1 MGRDKPVWRFP
12 ADPRRA
18 CSVQPGGDGIDT
30 ARKQAVC
37 NPLQTQALLSV
48 CIPTFNRRDRVSA
61 LVQELLRAKCPL
73 QICVHVDGSTDGT
86 GEALAEIASRDARLV
101 VTTGPNGGRGVAM
114 FSAIASATGD
124 YCMIFDDDDDLFTDR
139 LPEVCERL
147 SQRGVDDKIA
157 GFVFSMALGD
167 PEATANPF
175 PSERTNLIKMRADE
189 RVVGDKKEVIRTP
202 LLKRA
207 AVPPAGRFRRVPTSL
222 LWSRLAIEYDV
233 ICVNVDV
240 GRKRYLL
247 KGMTARVR
255 LLQRQNAYPM
265 LLLNLNY
272 IRAFWLGRYRS
283 VRFLGKAVL
292 ACLSFGVLSFP
303 FLLKRSFARVTS

>member
-1 MGRDKPVWRFP
+1 MR
-12 ADPRRA
+12 
-18 CSVQPGGDGIDT
+18 PGGDGIDT

-37 NPLQTQALLSV
+37 NPLQSKALLSV
-48 CIPTFNRRDRVSA
+48 CIPTFNRRDRISA
-61 LVQELLRAKCPL
+61 LVQELLQVQYPL

-124 YCMIFDDDDDLFTDR
+124 YCMIFDDDDDLFTGR

-147 SQRGVDDKIA
+147 SRQGADGKIA
-157 GFVFSMALGD
+157 GFVFSMVLGQ
-167 PEATANPF
+167 PEATASPF
-175 PSERTNLIKMRADE
+175 PSECSNLIKMRADE
-189 RVVGDKKEVIRTP
+189 GVVGDRKEIIRTH
-202 LLKRA
+202 LLKQV

-222 LWSRLAIEYDV
+222 LWSRLAIEHDV
-233 ICVNVDV
+233 VCVNVDI
-240 GRKRYLL
+240 GRKRYLPE
-247 KGMTARVR
+247 GMTARIR
-255 LLQRQNAYPM
+255 LLQWQNAYPM

-292 ACLSFGVLSFP
+292 ACMGFGVLSFP

>member
-1 MGRDKPVWRFP
+1 MTT
-12 ADPRRA
+12 
-18 CSVQPGGDGIDT
+18 QPGGDRIDT
-30 ARKQAVC
+30 ARKQAVR
-37 NPLQTQALLSV
+37 NPLQSQALLSV
-48 CIPTFNRRDRVSA
+48 CIPTFNRRDRVAA
-61 LVQELLRAKCPL
+61 LVLELLRAKCPL

-86 GEALAEIASRDARLV
+86 NEALAEIASHDARLV
-101 VTTGPNGGRGVAM
+101 VTSGPNGGRGAAM

-147 SQRGVDDKIA
+147 SRQDADEKIA
-157 GFVFSMALGD
+157 GFVFSMVLKEPD
-167 PEATANPF
+167 ATANQF

-202 LLKRA
+202 LLKRI
-207 AVPPAGRFRRVPTSL
+207 AVPPAGQFRRVPTSL
-222 LWSRLAIEYDV
+222 LWSRLAIKYDV
-233 ICVNVDV
+233 VCVNIDI
-240 GRKRYLL
+240 GRKRYLPE
-247 KGMTARVR
+247 GMTARIR

-303 FLLKRSFARVTS
+303 FLLKMSFARVTS

>member
-1 MGRDKPVWRFP
+1 M
-12 ADPRRA
+12 
-18 CSVQPGGDGIDT
+18 DT

-37 NPLQTQALLSV
+37 NPLQSQALLSV
-48 CIPTFNRRDRVSA
+48 CIPTFNRRDRVAA
-61 LVQELLRAKCPL
+61 LVQQLLRTDYPL

-86 GEALAEIASRDARLV
+86 NEALAEIASRDASLV
-101 VTTGPNGGRGVAM
+101 VTTGPNDGRGRAM

-124 YCMIFDDDDDLFTDR
+124 YCMVFDDDDDLFTDR
-139 LPEVCERL
+139 LPEVCEHL
-147 SQRGVDDKIA
+147 SQRGVDEKIA
-157 GFVFSMALGD
+157 GFVFSMALGH
-167 PEATANPF
+167 PETAAEPF

-189 RVVGDKKEVIRTP
+189 RVVGDKKEVIKTP
-202 LLKRA
+202 LLKRV

-233 ICVNVDV
+233 ICVNVEI
-240 GRKRYLL
+240 GRKRYLPE
-247 KGMTARVR
+247 GMTARIR

-272 IRAFWLGRYRS
+272 IKAFWLGRYRS

-303 FLLKRSFARVTS
+303 FLLKRSFVRVTS